1 MKKFLSSRGLFVSGF
16 ILLVLINIIVLS
28 GVAYNRSG
36 DPAAL
41 IWLTER
47 ELKMSYRSYEENSG
61 LSLCL
66 DWRTLDK
73 NEEYRGYSS
82 RWGSPGWF
90 SAEKL
95 EELGFNLGDY
105 YKGNDKRSYY
115 RSPIEKEVFIVLEN
129 DGSMHQEA
137 IARSIKNL
145 EKKKAS
151 LQLNTENKNLIR
163 EVETAEKWVE
173 QERITQSRLF
183 AVDAGLDLNKLR
195 GIYEDRARF
204 IIVKGQVKPSRNYS
218 VNNKKELNGYITKL
232 NIEKIH
238 VPLRHRNTLDSL
250 PGEKKT
256 RYNDYKPPRYE
267 IELAYGRR
275 LEPWIVFVNLIGNR

>member
-82 RWGSPGWF
+82 
-90 SAEKL
+90 
-95 EELGFNLGDY
+95 
-105 YKGNDKRSYY
+105 
-115 RSPIEKEVFIVLEN
+115 
-129 DGSMHQEA
+129 
-137 IARSIKNL
+137 
-145 EKKKAS
+145 
-151 LQLNTENKNLIR
+151 
-163 EVETAEKWVE
+163 
-173 QERITQSRLF
+173 
-183 AVDAGLDLNKLR
+183 
-195 GIYEDRARF
+195 
-204 IIVKGQVKPSRNYS
+204 
-218 VNNKKELNGYITKL
+218 
-232 NIEKIH
+232 
-238 VPLRHRNTLDSL
+238 
-250 PGEKKT
+250 
-256 RYNDYKPPRYE
+256 
-267 IELAYGRR
+267 
-275 LEPWIVFVNLIGNR
+275 FVIGNSPSMSPLNSPKQSSFVQIA